1 MQALAGRPGVAVRV
15 SGQQLAGSRFPPAL
29 VVSALP
35 PAGGGTLS
43 CVVPYRGGG
52 VGRGAQLPPKLP
64 RIRRLGHHLRRRL
77 WGGWGCGGG
86 GLRRR

>member
-1 MQALAGRPGVAVRV
+1 MV
-15 SGQQLAGSRFPPAL
+15 SGLRGSRFPPAL

-52 VGRGAQLPPKLP
+52 VGRGAQPHPHSLVSAVWA
-64 RIRRLGHHLRRRL
+64 IICAAACVGAGAVAAAGCA
-77 WGGWGCGGG
+77 GGSASG
-86 GLRRR
+86 